1 MCVLF
6 TLPKIWSSTIIPCC
20 SIIINQNNDMKR
32 IEAARSIHALY
43 NSMETRKVKLSTIY
57 RHIVRVS
64 DDIYKYYGVGYD
76 YTA

>member
-1 MCVLF
+1 
-6 TLPKIWSSTIIPCC
+6 
-20 SIIINQNNDMKR
+20 MKR
-32 IEAARSIHALY
+32 IEAARRIHALY